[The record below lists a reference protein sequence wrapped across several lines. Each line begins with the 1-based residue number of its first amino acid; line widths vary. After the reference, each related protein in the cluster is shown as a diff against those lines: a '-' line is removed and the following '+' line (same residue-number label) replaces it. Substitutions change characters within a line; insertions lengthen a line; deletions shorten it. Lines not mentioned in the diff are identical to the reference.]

1 MVGLVCGVAISSCG
15 IVYDW
20 GFAGGCVLIYVL
32 KVIEVHESTEK
43 HGSQEQSLIVYGFRM
58 DMVGRF
64 GVM

>member
-1 MVGLVCGVAISSCG
+1 MVGLACGVAISSCG
-15 IVYDW
+15 FDYDW

-43 HGSQEQSLIVYGFRM
+43 HGSQEQSLILYGFRR

-64 GVM
+64 SVM